1 MPSDREGPNEFRVPF
16 IFVPHG
22 HPEPKEWMARHPGWV
37 KFPAVMVPRAELDQQ
52 PASPAAAWPPAVPAP
67 MPASL
72 PMQGPVAEVA
82 AVPETLPAS
91 ELLIDGMAAEAIPPE
106 YRDPQFDVA
115 AFDPI
120 GALRAIQP
128 VLDDPAAAAG
138 LRPPRT
144 APGPNPGL
152 FTPVQARK
160 AAVRLKNSPIQPRSF
175 GSRRTIHPSG
185 PFANW
190 TQPIRSDRPCPAPIG
205 CRATKLSGLSIR
217 RRPESLPNGFWTL

>member
-82 AVPETLPAS
+82 AVPETPPAS

-152 FTPVQARK
+152 FTPVQATEREEE
-160 AAVRLKNSPIQPRSF
+160 
-175 GSRRTIHPSG
+175 SRR
-185 PFANW
+185 PFEEFTDPTAELRIAQDN
-190 TQPIRSDRPCPAPIG
+190 S
-205 CRATKLSGLSIR
+205 SIR
-217 RRPESLPNGFWTL
+217 TLRQLDPTNPQ